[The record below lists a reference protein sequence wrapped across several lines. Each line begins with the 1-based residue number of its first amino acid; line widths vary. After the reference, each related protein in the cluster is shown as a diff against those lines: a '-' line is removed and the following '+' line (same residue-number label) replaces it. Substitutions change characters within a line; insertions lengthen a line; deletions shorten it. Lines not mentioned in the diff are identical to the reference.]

1 MMLGIEPIGVMEIGV
16 DTGRTPNLLIEGRIL
31 PLEIAAQDVRQVIL
45 YSIDLPLLEI
55 TDAATHNVAKVNV
68 ESLTIEI
75 DVAEEFNRVF
85 GYVAED
91 VELVVTGVTTLG
103 KLMYVLDPAVLE
115 IFTDISGG
123 ASLNIQQFSTSTLVL
138 GSVGI
143 HRLYSDL
150 VQEFIDDP
158 VELGL
163 GGTSGETYVVAGGG
177 GGPTEIPQIWIG

>member
-31 PLEIAAQDVRQVIL
+31 PLEIAATDIRSVIL
-45 YSIDLPLLEI
+45 NSIDFPLLEI

-68 ESLTIEI
+68 ESLNIEI
-75 DVAEEFNRVF
+75 NVAEEFNRVF

-91 VELVVTGVTTLG
+91 LLLNVSAITTIG

-123 ASLNIQQFSTSTLVL
+123 ASLNIQQFSTGTLLLNSL
-138 GSVGI
+138 GV
-143 HRLYSDL
+143 HRLYSEFI
-150 VQEFIDDP
+150 QEFIDDP
-158 VELGL
+158 AGL
-163 GGTSGETYVVAGGG
+163 NIGGSSGETYVVAGSG